1 MQLVKAGAL
10 VRFPSTMMLHSLSLL
25 MPTSTSG
32 VERAFSVMN
41 LLMPPL
47 RTTLNENNV
56 DRLMRMCLNGPDKLN
71 DKQLEQIV
79 DNFKNS
85 APRRIS
91 L

>member
-10 VRFPSTMMLHSLSLL
+10 VRFPNTMKLHSLSLL
-25 MPTSTSG
+25 IPPSIST

-41 LLMPPL
+41 LPVSPL

-56 DRLMRMCLNGPDKLN
+56 DCLMRMCLDGPDKFS

-79 DNFKNS
+79 DNFKNR